1 MSCGYGLLRSIVDN
15 NIPFSVLA
23 EHGITADF
31 FKPGDE
37 TAAYQFM
44 SEYAQNVGGTPT
56 FSTVTR
62 YLRNP
67 SCLNMEQEPVDFW
80 IPQIVDRYRSDLMEK
95 ELPAIKLKLDTDQ
108 LDAAVSGLGDLYL
121 GLRELSGSSIMDCIT
136 LMQKALEHH
145 NKIQKHE
152 ISPGIPYGVPYLDEV
167 SGGMAG
173 GDLIVIVGETGVGKT
188 ELSLFF
194 ARNAYLQQNSVLF
207 LSTEVGLLSLGR
219 RLLALDFKENSNDLR
234 LGRLSS
240 FRSAYLASIL
250 EAKANNESDNFFD
263 FVPGGVYASI
273 GDIMMVAKEKRPD
286 LLVIDGAYL
295 LRLST
300 SKWKITA
307 RWDALTNIIHELKNF
322 SLLENIPVL
331 TTFQFNKKDS
341 GSLEGIG
348 GTAEIRRT
356 ASVVLS
362 LEFERKE
369 DALTPTEA
377 RYRILK
383 FLKGREG
390 EGGSIRLLLDF
401 IETEILQDR
410 VVSGGVLQQ
419 ILGNE
424 RDIPEDVDDEL
435 ITEI

>member
-1 MSCGYGLLRSIVDN
+1 MSCGYGILRSMVDN
-15 NIPFSVLA
+15 SVSFSVLA
-23 EHGITADF
+23 EHGITAEF

-37 TAAYQFM
+37 TTAYQFM
-44 SEYAQNVGGTPT
+44 SQYAQDIGGVPT
-56 FSTVTR
+56 LSTVTR
-62 YLRNP
+62 HLRNS
-67 SCLNMEQEPVDFW
+67 SCLDMESEPVDFW
-80 IPQIVDRYRSDLMEK
+80 IPRVVDRFRSDLMEK
-95 ELPAIKLKLDTDQ
+95 EIAEIKLKLDTNR
-108 LDAAVSGLGDLYL
+108 LDEAVSGLGALYL
-121 GLRELSGSSIMDCIT
+121 GLRELTGSSVMDCIT

-145 NKIQKHE
+145 NKIQRHE
-152 ISPGIPYGVPYLDEV
+152 ISPGIPYGIPYIDEV

-188 ELSLFF
+188 ALSLCF
-194 ARNAYLQQNSVLF
+194 ARNAYAQQNSVLF

-240 FRSAYLASIL
+240 FKSAYLASIL
-250 EAKANNESDNFFD
+250 EMKATSSPENFFD

-273 GDIMMVAKEKRPD
+273 GDIMMLAKEKRPG

-341 GSLEGIG
+341 GSLEGIS

-369 DALTPTEA
+369 DALIPTEA

-390 EGGSIRLLLDF
+390 EGGSVRLLLDF

-410 VVSGGVLQQ
+410 VISGGVLRQ
-419 ILGNE
+419 ILGDE
-424 RDIPEDVDDEL
+424 RDIPEDIDDEL
-435 ITEI
+435 IVTI